1 MVGSVENTRIRIN
14 IGAVA
19 VKIDLVRKKGIIINV
34 RVVLV
39 FVTKTRIIIG
49 VAAVKI
55 DLVRKRRNIIGK
67 SAW

>member
-1 MVGSVENTRIRIN
+1 MVGSVENTRIMII

-19 VKIDLVRKKGIIINV
+19 VKIDLARKKGIIISV

-39 FVTKTRIIIG
+39 FVTKARIIIG